1 MPTAYFLMLPGIHML
16 DLAGPLQILS
26 TVAELDI
33 GPLAVRCVGPHSS
46 VQAFQGIELGRVGPL
61 PARLLPGDLVL
72 AIGSKMTDT
81 LFRSPAWRD
90 TADWLRGVA
99 ADAKE
104 RPTIAAVCT
113 GAYLLGE
120 AGLLDG
126 RLCTTHY
133 AHVGKLR
140 AKHPNA
146 TVVDNRI
153 FVSDGNIWTSAG
165 VASGIDMA
173 LQLVADTFGDDAA
186 IRVARENVVPFRRF
200 SSDPELA
207 SKFRSRSHGNALVH
221 AVQDAISADLSVSV
235 SDPSFAQ
242 TFATSVRHLSRVF
255 ARETGLT
262 PKQYQLALRMDKACR
277 LLEASS
283 LPIEEIAEQCGFA
296 SVQAFR
302 ACWNK
307 AQPMTPGEFRQAHP
321 GERIVH

>member
-1 MPTAYFLMLPGIHML
+1 MRTAYFLMLPGIHML
-16 DLAGPLQILS
+16 DLAGPLQILA
-26 TVAELDI
+26 TVAEL
-33 GPLAVRCVGPHSS
+33 GLGKLAVRCVGPHSS
-46 VQAFQGIELGRVGPL
+46 VQAFQGVELGRVGPL

-81 LFRSPAWRD
+81 LTRSPAWRD
-90 TADWLRGVA
+90 TADWLRA
-99 ADAKE
+99 AACAPD
-104 RPTIAAVCT
+104 RPIVAAVCT
-113 GAYLLGE
+113 GAYLLGD

-133 AHVGKLR
+133 AHVGRLR
-140 AKHPNA
+140 ARHPRA
-146 TVVDNRI
+146 SVIDNRI

-173 LQLVADTFGDDAA
+173 LQLVADVFGDEAA

-200 SSDPELA
+200 GSDPELD

-221 AVQDAISADLSVSV
+221 AVQDAISTDLAVSV

-262 PKQYQLALRMDKACR
+262 PKQYQLALRMDKARR

-283 LPIEEIAEQCGFA
+283 LPIDDIAGQCGFA

-302 ACWNK
+302 SCWNK
-307 AQPMTPGEFRQAHP
+307 AEPMTPGEFRHARR
-321 GERIVH
+321 G

>member
-1 MPTAYFLMLPGIHML
+1 MLPGIHML

-26 TVAELDI
+26 TVAELGI
-33 GPLAVRCVGPHSS
+33 GPLAIRCVGPHSS
-46 VQAFQGIELGRVGPL
+46 VQAFQGLELGRVGPL
-61 PARLLPGDLVL
+61 PARLQPDDLVL
-72 AIGSKMTDT
+72 AIGSKITDT
-81 LFRSPAWRD
+81 LIRSPAWREA
-90 TADWLRGVA
+90 ADWLRSVA
-99 ADAKE
+99 AANE

-113 GAYLLGE
+113 GAFLLGD

-133 AHVGKLR
+133 AHVGRLR
-140 AKHPNA
+140 ARHPKA
-146 TVVDNRI
+146 SVVDNRI

-173 LQLVADTFGDDAA
+173 LQLVADAYGDEAA

-207 SKFRSRSHGNALVH
+207 SKFHSRSHGNALVH
-221 AVQDAISADLSVSV
+221 AVQDAISADLAVSV
-235 SDPSFAQ
+235 SDPSFAG

-277 LLEASS
+277 LLEGSS

-321 GERIVH
+321 R